1 MSNEQAGSSPVRNVL
16 QGYVVNVEFGG
27 FRIPAPLQNL
37 QLRDYAARNNLQFK
51 LSVGE
56 YSFPGC
62 CLQLEGL
69 YPQLHSFEGIGMCSL
84 FMLPKSEER
93 RQRLYSA
100 CLNAGAALHLVLEGI
115 VLRKSADIQRVEE
128 ILAFHRSFAF
138 CPTTIPRELLPELSV
153 NDSFT

>member
-1 MSNEQAGSSPVRNVL
+1 MNKENAVVRNVL
-16 QGYVVNVEFGG
+16 QGYVQNTAFGG

-37 QLRDYAARNNLQFK
+37 QLRDYAAKNNLLFK

-62 CLQLEGL
+62 YLQLEGL
-69 YPQLHSFEGIGMCSL
+69 YPQLPALEGIVMCSM

-93 RQRLYSA
+93 RNKLYEA
-100 CLNAGAALHLVLEGI
+100 CLNAGAALHFALEGI
-115 VLRKSADIQRVEE
+115 VVRERNHIAKIEQT
-128 ILAFHRSFAF
+128 IKFNQWFKF
-138 CPTTIPRELLPELSV
+138 CPTQLDKESLPPLLI

>member
-1 MSNEQAGSSPVRNVL
+1 MSNEQSAPALARTIL
-16 QGYVVNVEFGG
+16 QGYVVNTEFGG

-62 CLQLEGL
+62 YLQLEGL
-69 YPQLHSFEGIGMCSL
+69 YSQLHSLEGIGMCSL

-93 RQRLYSA
+93 RNQLYDA
-100 CLNAGAALHLVLEGI
+100 CLDAGAALHLVLEGI
-115 VLRKSADIQRVEE
+115 VLRKSADRERIED
-128 ILAFHRSFAF
+128 ILAFHRSFQF
-138 CPTTIPRELLPELSV
+138 CPKTIPIELLPPSSA